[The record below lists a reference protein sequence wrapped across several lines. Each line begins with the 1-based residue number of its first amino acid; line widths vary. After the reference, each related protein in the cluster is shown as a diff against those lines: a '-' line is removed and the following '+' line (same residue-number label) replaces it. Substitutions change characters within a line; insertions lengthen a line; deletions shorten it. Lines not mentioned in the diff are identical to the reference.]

1 MPESAAPAGAR
12 LRFNEAERRHLLAS
26 PRLGPTVVQRLEQSG
41 IASIE
46 TLRALGVDRVVE
58 ALCQQGH
65 NRAWMNRRRA
75 LLRAIEDF
83 SN

>member
-1 MPESAAPAGAR
+1 MPESAGLGGAC

-26 PRLGPTVVQRLEQSG
+26 PRLGPTVVQRLEQFG

-46 TLRALGVDRVVE
+46 TLRTVGVDKVVE

-65 NRAWMNRRRA
+65 DRAWMNRRRA

-83 SN
+83 SG